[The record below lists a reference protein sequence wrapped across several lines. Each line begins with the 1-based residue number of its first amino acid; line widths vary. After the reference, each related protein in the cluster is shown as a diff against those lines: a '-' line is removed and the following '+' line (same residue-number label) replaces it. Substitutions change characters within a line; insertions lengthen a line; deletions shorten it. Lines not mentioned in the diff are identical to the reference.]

1 MSTTVLDEKSRPP
14 SGTLHPHGSY
24 IAGEWVHTKEQLEI
38 IDPSN
43 GKAFARVS
51 TIQQEHVTAALV
63 AAEKAFSEWRQFS
76 ALERGS
82 FLRKVADELMRR
94 RPEIAR
100 TITLENGKPLAQS
113 EGEVAMS
120 ADHLCWFA
128 EEARRVYGRSVPNQ
142 VKGKRHLIVKTPIG
156 VVGAIAPWNFPL
168 VLSVRKAAP
177 AMAAGCPVI
186 LKPATQTPLS
196 AIHLAECMQAAG
208 VPAGVFQLVI
218 GDAAMISQTFLS
230 SPICRKVSFTGST
243 RVGRL
248 LIQGAAETIK
258 PLCLELGGLAPVL
271 VFEDCDLDVAVRET
285 IIAKFRNT
293 GQSCIAANRIY
304 VQKII
309 HKDFT
314 ERFCAAVARLK
325 TGPGLEG
332 GMDVGP
338 LINESAVQEA
348 LQQIDDAV
356 KKGAHLLAGGKRI
369 EHQSGFFLEPTV
381 LDEVPDA
388 AACMCEETF
397 APIAPISTFETEEE
411 VLERANN
418 SAYGLSAYAMTR
430 DLNRM
435 FRLGEK
441 LEAGTLGINDGAP
454 TVSTSPFGGVKQS
467 GWGRELG
474 IEGLEAFL
482 ETKHISIGNLA

>member
-1 MSTTVLDEKSRPP
+1 MSTTVLDEKSGPP
-14 SGTLHPHGSY
+14 RGVEHAFASY
-24 IAGEWVHTKEQLEI
+24 IGGEWVNTGERVEVV
-38 IDPSN
+38 DPST
-43 GKAFARVS
+43 GKSFATVS
-51 TIQQEHVTAALV
+51 SIQQKHVLNALTT
-63 AAEKAFSEWRQFS
+63 AEKAFSEWREFS
-76 ALERGS
+76 ALERGGL
-82 FLRKVADELMRR
+82 LRKVADELMRR

-113 EGEVAMS
+113 EGEVGMS
-120 ADHLCWFA
+120 ADHLYWFA

-168 VLSVRKAAP
+168 VLSVRKVAP

-186 LKPATQTPLS
+186 LKPASQTPLS

-208 VPAGVFQLVI
+208 VPPGVFQLVI
-218 GDAAMISQTFLS
+218 GDAAMISQTLLS
-230 SPICRKVSFTGST
+230 SPICRKISFTGST

-304 VQKII
+304 VQKSI
-309 HKDFT
+309 HREFT

-325 TGPGLEG
+325 TGPGLEA

-338 LINESAVQEA
+338 LINEAAVQGA

-356 KKGAHLLAGGKRI
+356 KLGARLLAGGKRI
-369 EHQSGFFLEPTV
+369 ENLPGFFLEPTV
-381 LDEVPDA
+381 LDDVPDA

-397 APIAPISTFETEEE
+397 APVAPISTFETEDE

-418 SAYGLSAYAMTR
+418 SPYGLSAYAMTR

-435 FRLGEK
+435 FRLGER

-454 TVSTSPFGGVKQS
+454 TVSSSPFGGVKQS

>member
-1 MSTTVLDEKSRPP
+1 MSTTVLDEKSKAPR
-14 SGTLHPHGSY
+14 GVDHPFASY
-24 IAGEWVHTKEQLEI
+24 IGSEWVDTGERVEVV
-38 IDPSN
+38 DPST
-43 GKAFARVS
+43 GKSFATVS
-51 TIQQEHVTAALV
+51 SIQQKHVLNALTT
-63 AAEKAFSEWRQFS
+63 AEKAFSEWREFS
-76 ALERGS
+76 ALERGGL
-82 FLRKVADELMRR
+82 LRKVADELMRR

-113 EGEVAMS
+113 EGEVGMS
-120 ADHLCWFA
+120 ADHLYWFA

-168 VLSVRKAAP
+168 VLSVRKVAP

-186 LKPATQTPLS
+186 LKPASQTPLS

-208 VPAGVFQLVI
+208 VPPGVFQLVI
-218 GDAAMISQTFLS
+218 GDAAMISQTLLS
-230 SPICRKVSFTGST
+230 SPICRKISFTGST

-304 VQKII
+304 VQKSI
-309 HKDFT
+309 HREFT

-325 TGPGLEG
+325 TGPGLEA

-338 LINESAVQEA
+338 LINEAAVQGA

-356 KKGAHLLAGGKRI
+356 KLGARLLAGGKRI
-369 EHQSGFFLEPTV
+369 ENLPGFFLEPTV
-381 LDEVPDA
+381 LDDVPDA

-397 APIAPISTFETEEE
+397 APVAPISTFETEDE

-418 SAYGLSAYAMTR
+418 SPYGLSAYAMTR

-435 FRLGEK
+435 FRLGER

-454 TVSTSPFGGVKQS
+454 TVSSSPFGGVKQS